1 MITELGAAVPSS
13 IITRPLT
20 KMGGGMLTAAGVP
33 FGLVV
38 VGEGVVVRPG
48 MAPPPVLPV
57 VPPVPVVGGAVV
69 PPVLWQMT
77 ATGNNKPAAA
87 AAAIALTQ
95 FFEAIPPPLTAY
107 IIPP

>member
-1 MITELGAAVPSS
+1 
-13 IITRPLT
+13 
-20 KMGGGMLTAAGVP
+20 MGCGMLTAAGVL
-33 FGLVV
+33 FGLVVFV

-48 MAPPPVLPV
+48 VTPPPVLPV

-77 ATGNNKPAAA
+77 ATGNNKPTAA

-95 FFEAIPPPLTAY
+95 LFEAIPPPLTAY